1 MGEVGNSRCGKLTG
15 QQQEAYRAG
24 GEDVRMKACEK
35 LGETKRKSEAS
46 ATDQKPRKSR
56 RSGTDTISFLRERA
70 QQDLA
75 LKQDEQK

>member
-1 MGEVGNSRCGKLTG
+1 
-15 QQQEAYRAG
+15 
-24 GEDVRMKACEK
+24 MKACEK

-75 LKQDEQK
+75 LKQDE